1 MLKQN
6 FISPQFL
13 NLILKFIRIKGD
25 TKKFVTL
32 DCQKVNLIIAIGI
45 ESSLEE
51 LVKFLSFKKA

>member
-13 NLILKFIRIKGD
+13 NFLKFIRIKGD

-32 DCQKVNLIIAIGI
+32 DCQKVNLIIALGT
-45 ESSLEE
+45 ESSLFNFLKE
-51 LVKFLSFKKA
+51 LISPKL